1 MKDKHIKQ
9 SPMLSLP
16 SLGGGSNSPLV
27 RKPAGQQGSGDPWL
41 DFSTQNV
48 STTRSFTFKADGTK
62 VYTCESNNSN
72 DNYVLEFNLS
82 TAWDL
87 STASYVQKDSTTFGG
102 FGDGY
107 IRGLTFS
114 SDGTKLIT
122 SHSSNT
128 YLYMYNLSTAWD
140 ISTLSAY
147 SGNKSYYQS
156 TGSFDGYGGNIQWK
170 SDGSKYYVLGA
181 KDETIYEFDASGG
194 NWRVQGSLYDPYPAN
209 SSGYTDYCHAMGL
222 GMPQSMYSSEF
233 NSNGTKIFIMRGGSI
248 YRRNLG
254 TAYNIKTITS
264 SGGQYKSLSGL
275 GYGPHAFKFNSAGTK
290 LLILEISNKRVE
302 QWSLSSAFDIT
313 TLTDDNVDLAL
324 NTGGGPSSVYTG
336 TISDDGKYIYV
347 YTNGTMYQ
355 WTLSTPFDL
364 TTGSFTRSQS
374 GFSGGHG
381 GVKISPNGTQML
393 TLASGQTGATF
404 RSYTLGTA
412 WDISS
417 YSFDKSFDL
426 QDMGSLP
433 PLIHASGWS
442 VVDNGGANN
451 ENGWYFFPYY
461 AAYGFKISFTGNNGW
476 PFDLNNKSFN
486 GKAPVYCFHS
496 TKDQDRSGYF
506 IKPDGTAIY
515 TMQRDN
521 IVRRHNMS
529 TAWDISTASYHS
541 ASSALVNQ
549 DTGASMI
556 ARGLFF
562 QSDGSKLFYGDA
574 THIFYYNLTTPW
586 DLSTLSAP

>member
-1 MKDKHIKQ
+1 MAIQ
-9 SPMLSLP
+9 QMF
-16 SLGGGSNSPLV
+16 LGLGAGT
-27 RKPAGQQGSGDPWL
+27 AGGQQGSGDPWL
-41 DFSTQNV
+41 DFSNQNV
-48 STTRSFTFKADGTK
+48 STTRSFTFSTDGTK
-62 VYTCESNNSN
+62 VYTCESAGGN
-72 DNYVLEFNLS
+72 DNYVLEFSLS

-87 STASYVQKDSTTFGG
+87 STASYVQKDSTTFSG

-114 SDGTKLIT
+114 TDGTKLIT
-122 SHSSNT
+122 THSSNT
-128 YLYMYNLSTAWD
+128 YIYQYDLSTAWD

-147 SGNKSYYQS
+147 SGNKSYYQH
-156 TGSFDGYGGNIQWK
+156 TGSFSAYGGNIQWK

-181 KDETIYEFDASGG
+181 SDETIHEFDANTS
-194 NWRVQGSLYDPYPAN
+194 WRVQGSLYDRNPAN
-209 SSGYTDYCHAMGL
+209 SSGYTDYCHPMGL

-233 NSNGTKIFIMRGGSI
+233 NSDGTKIFVMRGGSI

-254 TAYNIKTITS
+254 TAYDITTITS
-264 SGGQYKSLSGL
+264 SQGQYKGLSGL
-275 GYGPHAFKFNSAGTK
+275 GYGPHAFKFNASGTK
-290 LLILEISNKRVE
+290 LLIFEIQNKHVQ
-302 QWSLSSAFDIT
+302 QWSLSTAFDLT

-324 NTGGGPSSVYTG
+324 NSGGGPSSTWTG
-336 TISDDGKYIYV
+336 TISDDGRYIYV
-347 YTNGTMYQ
+347 YTSGTMYQ

-364 TTGSFTRSQS
+364 TTGSFTRSQG

-381 GVKISPNGTQML
+381 GVKISPDGTQML
-393 TLASGQTGATF
+393 TLESGQTNATF

-417 YSFDKSFDL
+417 YSFDKTFDL

-442 VVDNGGANN
+442 VVDNGGSNS

-461 AAYGFKISFTGNNGW
+461 AAVGFKLSFTGNNGW
-476 PFDLNNKSFN
+476 PFNLNNKVFN

-496 TKDQDRSGYF
+496 TKDGNRSGYF
-506 IKPDGTAIY
+506 LKPDGTAIY
-515 TMQRDN
+515 TLQTDN

-549 DTGASMI
+549 DTGSSMT

-562 QSDGSKLFYGDA
+562 QSDGSKLFYGDS